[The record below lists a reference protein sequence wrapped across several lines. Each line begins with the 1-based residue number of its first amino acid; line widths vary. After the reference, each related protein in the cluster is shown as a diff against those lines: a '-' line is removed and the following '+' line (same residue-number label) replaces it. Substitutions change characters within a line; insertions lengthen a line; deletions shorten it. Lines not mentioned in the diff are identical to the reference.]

1 LPIIQDEDPDVDL
14 QQGEDWVRVYL
25 DLRGKDTEPKWLVA
39 KADHYRLYVFDNK
52 NNSVVKI
59 INLPDDVD
67 PKSVKVE
74 VRNGTVSVFMR
85 RSH

>member
-39 KADHYRLYVFDNK
+39 KADHHRLYVFDNK